1 MHKFLILIL
10 FVFLSGLA
18 QAKSDVD
25 QWKNSEK
32 TYKDLIN
39 EGFEIKSYNITP
51 INSNGGLIILLFVTV
66 LQKNKDVFEC
76 QEYQNQRDQLLN
88 ALTQILDYYGTNIKY
103 DINDA
108 ASMMKHLVF
117 PSGLITI
124 PHRLEIINHLFY
136 FIRNIDKFLKG
147 RMVDNINNINQI
159 TNYFA

>member
-76 QEYQNQRDQLLN
+76 QEYQTLDKDMNTLDMSLVCRE
-88 ALTQILDYYGTNIKY
+88 LTQPYQRGIGT
-103 DINDA
+103 
-108 ASMMKHLVF
+108 
-117 PSGLITI
+117 
-124 PHRLEIINHLFY
+124 
-136 FIRNIDKFLKG
+136 
-147 RMVDNINNINQI
+147 
-159 TNYFA
+159 